1 MFYTKSI
8 QLQVFLFKNCFIL
21 FCLRGF
27 CVIWVCGVFWGKYLI
42 LSTFP
47 LNYPYV
53 GQCLSLNTLAVKLLR
68 SSELLF
74 LSSWYSFFLGLTNLG
89 SKDIKSN
96 LFQIAYQSINHRT
109 QYHCVIDE
117 EITSVVEDLPISL
130 KLLRTI
136 TFFFGLIL
144 CRFPHNV
151 QLNSKAHIRML
162 LST

>member
-109 QYHCVIDE
+109 QYHCVRWGNNKCSGRFCDLSE
-117 EITSVVEDLPISL
+117 ASTSYNIFFWSHIMPIS
-130 KLLRTI
+130 
-136 TFFFGLIL
+136 
-144 CRFPHNV
+144 
-151 QLNSKAHIRML
+151 S
-162 LST
+162 